1 MQPIGDQQTWDQRT
15 HGPLMLASVAYLV
28 AYTWRSM
35 GDLTGV
41 WWYVA
46 SATMMITWAMFVIQ
60 YLINVLT
67 APHKLQWITTHWSNL
82 IFALFPV
89 LRLVLLLKFLTKIG
103 GRRVSAG
110 DQLRLRVL
118 VYGVSASAILI
129 YTSALAVLEAERHA
143 HGASITN
150 FKDALW
156 WACVTVTTTGY
167 GAYTPVTNSGRLI
180 GVLLM
185 FGGLALL
192 GVTTATLASLMTEI
206 AARHG
211 DDTAEPAT
219 RGQIRDLTDQIAALH
234 ATLQEKTSHPET
246 TTGGNAGT
254 TDPPGFEHSEPNS
267 NP

>member
-1 MQPIGDQQTWDQRT
+1 
-15 HGPLMLASVAYLV
+15 MLASVAYLV

-60 YLINVLT
+60 YLINILT
-67 APHKLQWITTHWSNL
+67 APHRWQWISTHWSNL
-82 IFALFPV
+82 IFALIPV

-103 GRRVSAG
+103 GRRVSPG
-110 DQLRLRVL
+110 DQLRLQVL

-129 YTSALAVLEAERHA
+129 YTSALAILEAERHA
-143 HGASITN
+143 HGATITN
-150 FKDALW
+150 FQDALW

-167 GAYTPVTNSGRLI
+167 GVYTPVTTSGRMI

-206 AARHG
+206 VARHG

-219 RGQIRDLTDQIAALH
+219 RGQIRDLTDQVAALTAALKVSNSSQGAQADKTVG
-234 ATLQEKTSHPET
+234 AT
-246 TTGGNAGT
+246 G
-254 TDPPGFEHSEPNS
+254 PPGSDQPEPAPNS
-267 NP
+267 